1 MTEQNE
7 PEGVDPEE
15 FAKFLSELMNGNGSI
30 DPTELSKI
38 AGLPSDPIAL
48 KALMEQLRR
57 AITDGQTNTV
67 AGVNWKLAEQQ
78 ALTAAR
84 DGGYAV
90 SDPQREAIREA
101 NKIAELWLDQATN
114 LSAVPTEPKLLSRE
128 LWVLDALPLF
138 QSLAGPIAERVA
150 EALSENLEQN
160 LPAELDEFAKGARGI
175 MRSAGGT
182 LFAMQLGQTLGKL
195 SQEVV
200 SGGDIGLPFYA
211 ESRAALVPQNLEALI
226 RDNELAADQALIY
239 FNLRELS
246 HSRLFRHS
254 RWLRD
259 SVIAQLSNYA
269 QGINIDGDAMR
280 DLAQEITPE
289 NAEALKA
296 ALESGALLAD
306 RSEEQLTAL
315 AAIEHLLALVEGWVT
330 VVSENSSKL
339 LPSNS
344 SLAEVTRR
352 RATASPAR
360 ATFSTLIGLDL
371 QPKRSREAAE
381 FWRVVTSRLGV
392 QKRDALWDHPDLLP
406 TAEDIDNVDAFID
419 RIESGGDQF
428 DQDLKDLLG
437 DS

>member
-15 FAKFLSELMNGNGSI
+15 FAKFLSELMKGDGSF
-30 DPTELSKI
+30 DAAELAKI
-38 AGLPSDPIAL
+38 AGLPNDPVAL

-57 AITDGQTNTV
+57 AIADGQTNTV

-84 DGGYAV
+84 EGGFAV
-90 SDPQREAIREA
+90 SDSQRDSIREA

-160 LPAELDEFAKGARGI
+160 LPAELDEFARGARGI

-195 SQEVV
+195 SQEVI

-211 ESRAALVPQNLEALI
+211 EARAALVPQNLDSLI
-226 RDNELAADQALIY
+226 RGNELASDQALIY
-239 FNLRELS
+239 FSLRELS

-280 DLAQEITPE
+280 ELANEITPE
-289 NAEALKA
+289 NAEALKV
-296 ALESGALLAD
+296 ALESGALLAE
-306 RSEEQLTAL
+306 RSEDQLTAL
-315 AAIEHLLALVEGWVT
+315 AAIEHLLALIEGWVS
-330 VVSENSSKL
+330 VVAENSSRL
-339 LPSNS
+339 LPSAS
-344 SLAEVTRR
+344 ALAEVSRR

-381 FWRVVTSRLGV
+381 FWRAVSNKLGI
-392 QKRDALWDHPDLLP
+392 QKRDSLWDHPDLLP
-406 TAEDIDNVDAFID
+406 TSDDIDNVDAFIA
-419 RIESGGDQF
+419 RIEKGGDQF
-428 DQDLKDLLG
+428 DQDLKNLL
-437 DS
+437 DDQ